1 MAAFDVVFGKT
12 KSVWWEI
19 QVHQID
25 YEKLISGLGLLSS
38 HYVTQDWR
46 MRRGRPLPE
55 SFWSSHKRKS
65 PTLGWDGDNIKHP
78 PISSFIT
85 PESWLLFNLL
95 QIETSDWLEVLCN
108 LPCSMWDKVQ
118 EYIKVEVYVTNLS
131 CVALINN
138 KVKTNKPG
146 GEQKLLDLL

>member
-1 MAAFDVVFGKT
+1 MTYLRPRLAVLSLCDPGLEDEERKAIARELLKQPRE
-12 KSVWWEI
+12 EI
-19 QVHQID
+19 TNV
-25 YEKLISGLGLLSS
+25 K
-38 HYVTQDWR
+38 
-46 MRRGRPLPE
+46 PE
-55 SFWSSHKRKS
+55 V

-95 QIETSDWLEVLCN
+95 QIEISDWLEVLCN

-131 CVALINN
+131 CVALINY